1 MQQNF
6 GFFNNQDG
14 PAVTLQIAF
23 AQIFLILGRAAPRV
37 RRGKEISTISE
48 LSAGAVLTTMNV
60 NRIVYK
66 AVYPVLSKR
75 VTRHRQTP
83 ADVYLVCRLS
93 RSR

>member
-1 MQQNF
+1 M
-6 GFFNNQDG
+6 
-14 PAVTLQIAF
+14 
-23 AQIFLILGRAAPRV
+23 

-66 AVYPVLSKR
+66 AVYPVLSKT
-75 VTRHRQTP
+75 VNRHRQTP

-93 RSR
+93 LSR